1 MCTFQP
7 SINPDAKLLKQINFL
22 KIIFGLNLLIVL
34 GHIIISINNKTNL
47 SSSGSNIIIE
57 LFACLFLFM
66 AIQCYNFVGA
76 GVFVVFSL
84 YCSVILFVE
93 IGTFFQVVY
102 LCGYNDTKN
111 ISVLYAKLGV
121 DTFAFVFYV
130 FAIIVIFPIY
140 REMKAQYLDGIGRGG
155 ESSEQDYANRR
166 NYEENDEERN
176 NNVEPAPRRQPGFVP
191 FSGRGVAV
199 GGS

>member
-1 MCTFQP
+1 MCTFQA
-7 SINPDAKLLKQINFL
+7 SINPDAKLLKQINFI
-22 KIIFGLNLLIVL
+22 KIIFGLNLLVII
-34 GHIIISINNKTNL
+34 GHIIISIYNKTNV
-47 SSSGSNIIIE
+47 SSPGSTIIVE

-76 GVFVVFSL
+76 GVFVVLSL

-102 LCGYNDTKN
+102 YNEN
-111 ISVLYAKLGV
+111 INLQNNILPLLYGKLGV

-130 FAIIVIFPIY
+130 FSIIVVFPIY
-140 REMKAQYLDGIGRGG
+140 REMKAQYLEGVGRGG
-155 ESSEQDYANRR
+155 GGEPSEVYDDRG
-166 NYEENDEERN
+166 NYGENDHAEQ
-176 NNVEPAPRRQPGFVP
+176 PQRRQGGYVP